1 MHVLCI
7 IKAEQKQHQIHILS
21 LINALGKR
29 ACLILLISAESFL
42 NNSSSR
48 NWSSKNSR
56 SALPAS
62 SSSCQLDSAATIKR
76 SLMGANVA
84 RLGRS
89 AHLVSS
95 SKTPLY
101 DRPCFEASLP
111 PSSSSP
117 LMRLIFRGLAAQEE
131 NWRLAWRGACS
142 TGRLVRCGRLCARA
156 VQAQCKSSANISSA
170 SMCAKST

>member
-1 MHVLCI
+1 M
-7 IKAEQKQHQIHILS
+7 
-21 LINALGKR
+21 
-29 ACLILLISAESFL
+29 ESFL

-76 SLMGANVA
+76 SLMGADVA

-117 LMRLIFRGLAAQEE
+117 LMRLIFRGLAAHEE

-156 VQAQCKSSANISSA
+156 VQEQCKRSANISSA
-170 SMCAKST
+170 SMCAKSTQVLACERTVQRQPASGEPESFVFLTARLPRAQCI

>member
-1 MHVLCI
+1 M
-7 IKAEQKQHQIHILS
+7 
-21 LINALGKR
+21 ALGKR
-29 ACLILLISAESFL
+29 ACWILLISAESLL

-62 SSSCQLDSAATIKR
+62 SSSCQLDSAATIKW
-76 SLMGANVA
+76 SLMGADVA
-84 RLGRS
+84 RLGRC

-101 DRPCFEASLP
+101 DRPCFEAFQP

-117 LMRLIFRGLAAQEE
+117 LMRLIFRGLAAHEE

-156 VQAQCKSSANISSA
+156 VQAQFRSSANISSANISSA
-170 SMCAKST
+170 SKCAKST